1 MGKIVELK
9 DINFSYDD
17 KNVLNNINL
26 TIDYGEFVGLIGPN
40 GSGKSTLV
48 KIMIGDLMP
57 SSGEVLINGINV
69 KDIKN
74 RSIIGYVPQKSYS
87 FNASF
92 PASVK
97 EVVSMGLYGKLGL
110 FKKLSKDDWE
120 IVNNALK
127 TVDMIDYKDRLI
139 GNLSGG
145 QQQRVFIARA
155 LVSDPKILF
164 LDEPTT
170 GIDAKSEDTLYKILD
185 TLNKENKITI
195 IMVTHD
201 VWAISDKVSRI
212 VCMGNGR
219 LYDRCD
225 TLDFSKKELAEIYGY
240 PVKLDMHHHQNENI
254 NNRL

>member
-9 DINFSYDD
+9 DVSFSYAD
-17 KNVLNNINL
+17 KRVLNNINL
-26 TIDYGEFVGLIGPN
+26 TIDDGEFVGLIGPN

-48 KIMIGDLMP
+48 KIMIGDLTP

-69 KDIKN
+69 KDIKK

-185 TLNKENKITI
+185 TLNKQNRITI

-219 LYDRCD
+219 LYDRCN

-240 PVKLDMHHHQNENI
+240 DVKLDMHHHQNENI